1 MMSMTLHRK
10 WLLRCAG
17 LWLIGFSIGVGAK
30 PLPEDPLQ
38 RQCWLQHTAERTALG
53 LELDPTPVTFSN
65 LGNGY
70 TVRSPFWV
78 EFGIRGMGVMP
89 AGNKKDKTGHH
100 HLLIDTPLPPGVFD
114 PIPFSDTYRHFGK
127 GQTGTVLDLPA
138 GQHTLRLLFADHAH
152 RPYFVFSP
160 EVKITVIGKRAE
172 VPAPQSNSEQFDAT
186 CRAWYQDELTTPIS
200 SGKAVYVK
208 NIRNGETVESPL
220 LVKFGVVGFGVAPA
234 GSLVNEAGY
243 FVLNVAKKKVP
254 FSSVALKNGE
264 TETILDL
271 SPGDYDFE
279 VEFVST
285 DGKRLLRDEL
295 RIAVVRKRENGFD
308 TRGRSQ

>member
-1 MMSMTLHRK
+1 MMSKTLRRK
-10 WLLRCAG
+10 WLFRCAG
-17 LWLIGFSIGVGAK
+17 LCLTGFSIGVMAR

-53 LELDPTPVTFSN
+53 LALDPTPVTLSN

-89 AGNKKDKTGHH
+89 AGNKKDRTGHH

-160 EVKITVIGKRAE
+160 EIKITVVGKRNEA
-172 VPAPQSNSEQFDAT
+172 PAPQINSEQFDAS
-186 CRAWYQDELTTPIS
+186 CRAWYQDELTTPS
-200 SGKAVYVK
+200 NTGQAVYVK
-208 NIRNGETVESPL
+208 NIRSGEPVDSPL

-234 GSLVNEAGY
+234 GSPVNDAGY
-243 FVLNVAKKKVP
+243 FVLKVTKKKVP
-254 FSSVALKNGE
+254 VSTVSLKNGE

-285 DGKRLLRDEL
+285 EGKRLLRDEI
-295 RIAVVRKRENGFD
+295 RITVVRKRESGFEN
-308 TRGRSQ
+308 RPRS